1 VRAAQQFRIR
11 LVIVVEAHERGGKPV
26 RGVLQQL
33 GQRQHV
39 VSPHGVG
46 SLPNDRSFGKIGAMP
61 ISAVST
67 RDATRVLFTPC
78 ELGGLNLRNRLI
90 MAPMGT
96 CLDEGGH
103 ITDATIAYYVRRA
116 RGGVGTITVE
126 GCLVSADTVG
136 PEPKISGPEYLPG
149 LRRLVEAL

>member
-1 VRAAQQFRIR
+1 
-11 LVIVVEAHERGGKPV
+11 
-26 RGVLQQL
+26 
-33 GQRQHV
+33 QHV

-78 ELGGLNLRNRLI
+78 ELGGLKLRNRLI

-149 LRRLVEAL
+149 LRRLVEALREYDVTIGVQLMHPGRQVVAGPSVA